1 MIDWL
6 SVLLGQIQIS
16 PRILCVLIMPIWTCV
31 GYCNFTVLAISKTSQ
46 LVVIQSEKLHFK
58 NLKCLHLNSQVDIT
72 MRQLVSHLAGI
83 RHYSKDY
90 IKKLKFTD
98 HEHDGKNSSKD
109 DQMKELTDN
118 GKEKCNKKEKDSEL
132 KEFYVTKDYSSVV
145 DALEMFKEDP
155 LMHKPG

>member
-1 MIDWL
+1 
-6 SVLLGQIQIS
+6 
-16 PRILCVLIMPIWTCV
+16 
-31 GYCNFTVLAISKTSQ
+31 
-46 LVVIQSEKLHFK
+46 
-58 NLKCLHLNSQVDIT
+58 

-90 IKKLKFTD
+90 IKKLKDSKKDNRTENKFTD